1 MIIAIRNERRKC
13 QGTFHRCRSTSVR
26 RGISLVEVV
35 VSSLLVG
42 LVLVT
47 SMRATT
53 MVHSSTVAAD
63 DTMVLSVAA
72 ESILEELRGLAYAEP
87 LGSSAIGID
96 DNEIQSDR
104 ATWDDVDD
112 AAGYRAI
119 GFVQRDGK
127 AVVGGESW
135 KCRIQCQWV
144 DPTTLAV
151 CEEDRG
157 LKKVKIQMTA
167 SNAQLAEVFG
177 YFSSGIDTSGNWLA
191 GIQIQADLSSGS
203 PIQFLAVP
211 RNRIV
216 IE

>member
-1 MIIAIRNERRKC
+1 MIKALRRYR
-13 QGTFHRCRSTSVR
+13 QEGHSTAHRRRTHLLR
-26 RGISLVEVV
+26 RGVTLVEVV

-63 DTMVLSVAA
+63 DSMELSVAA

-87 LGSSAIGID
+87 IGSSSIGID
-96 DNEIQSDR
+96 EGEVQASR

-112 AAGYRAI
+112 AASYSVSGY
-119 GFVQRDGK
+119 VQRNGQ
-127 AVVGGESW
+127 VVAGGENWTCSIR
-135 KCRIQCQWV
+135 CVWV
-144 DPTTLAV
+144 DPTTLTA
-151 CEEDRG
+151 CTEDRG
-157 LKKVKIQMTA
+157 LKKVEVQVIS
-167 SNAQLAEVFG
+167 SNGRRAEVFG
-177 YFSSGIDTSGNWLA
+177 YFSSGIDTMGKWLS
-191 GIQIQADLSSGS
+191 GIQVQADLDAGS
-203 PIQFLAVP
+203 PIKIFAVP